1 MSNKTYDVLA
11 ILGRRWLIALA
22 TLYGVVGKIWG
33 LPYVVEIPATLTAI
47 ATFLNEILKAQSEKY
62 FTDKAIVKK
71 DAEEFEQYEG

>member
-1 MSNKTYDVLA
+1 MDNKTYDILA
-11 ILGRRWLIALA
+11 MLGRRWLIALA

-62 FTDKAIVKK
+62 FADKTIVE
-71 DAEEFEQYEG
+71 DVNEE

>member
-1 MSNKTYDVLA
+1 MDNKTYDVLA
-11 ILGRRWLIALA
+11 LLGRRWLIALA

-62 FTDKAIVKK
+62 FADKTIVE
-71 DAEEFEQYEG
+71 DVNEE